1 MKRRPT
7 YEELE
12 QKVKKLEKEL
22 NCLYTVLEIINRPGI
37 SLEQRLQEVVA
48 SVSQGWQYSEIASA
62 RLMFEG
68 QVYVSDRF
76 EGGPCRQAADLIV
89 DGKKV
94 GVIEVYYGEERP
106 ERDEGPFLRAER
118 DLINAIARR
127 IGIFVER
134 RRADEARE
142 RVQKRLQKALTK
154 ILSGFL
160 PICAKCKKIRDDAG
174 NWVQIEA
181 YIGDRTEVEFTHSI
195 CPKCAKELYPNFVKK
210 TSTKSELLNHVS

>member
-1 MKRRPT
+1 MPKKPT
-7 YEELE
+7 YEGLE

-22 NCLYTVLEIINRPGI
+22 NCLYTVFEIINRPGI

-210 TSTKSELLNHVS
+210 TLTKSELLNDVS

>member
-22 NCLYTVLEIINRPGI
+22 NCLYTVFEIINRPGI
-37 SLEQRLQEVVA
+37 SLEQRLQEVAA

-62 RLMFEG
+62 RLVFEG
-68 QVYVSDRF
+68 QVYISDRF

-89 DGKKV
+89 DGEKV

-106 ERDEGPFLRAER
+106 ERDEGPFLKAER
-118 DLINAIARR
+118 DLINAIATR
-127 IGIFVER
+127 INRFVER
-134 RRADEARE
+134 RRAQEARE

-154 ILSGFL
+154 ILSGFF

-174 NWVQIEA
+174 NWVEIEA
-181 YIGDRTEVEFTHSI
+181 YIGDRTEVEFSHSI
-195 CPKCAKELYPNFVKK
+195 CQECAKELYPNFVKK
-210 TSTKSELLNHVS
+210 TSTRSELLNHVS

>member
-1 MKRRPT
+1 MKIRPT

-22 NCLYTVLEIINRPGI
+22 NCLYTVFEIINRPGI
-37 SLEQRLQEVVA
+37 TLEQRLQEVA
-48 SVSQGWQYSEIASA
+48 TSVSQGWQYSEIASA
-62 RLMFEG
+62 RLVFEG
-68 QVYVSDRF
+68 QTYTSDQF
-76 EGGPCRQAADLIV
+76 EAGTCRQTADFIV
-89 DGKKV
+89 DGKKL
-94 GVIEVYYGEERP
+94 GVIEVYYGEEKP
-106 ERDEGPFLRAER
+106 EHDEGPFLKGER
-118 DLINAIARR
+118 DLIDAIAAR
-127 IGIFVER
+127 INRFVER

-195 CPKCAKELYPNFVKK
+195 CPKCAKELYGA
-210 TSTKSELLNHVS
+210 L

>member
-76 EGGPCRQAADLIV
+76 EGGPCRQAADLIL